1 MHHSHNDKNL
11 DSLCTFSNIPLINKI
26 IGCRKV
32 TIEEINLLLSLKE
45 YWSNETNEDLCH
57 YFYFPIADPYA
68 TKQLLLDNYLIME
81 KEIIKRNIDCKKDYR
96 NVFWYR
102 LLQRQRYKKHVKK
115 LLERHSIPHPSD
127 DEKNGKKMEI
137 NWIAVGWIIDMIL
150 NGFVWLIIAVLG
162 LSLIDITDKWI
173 RKTLKLMEKVD
184 LWIREFIEN
193 LLEWILKKNF
203 KILSGV
209 LLLIILGVLAQLEI
223 IPKLIT

>member
-1 MHHSHNDKNL
+1 
-11 DSLCTFSNIPLINKI
+11 
-26 IGCRKV
+26 
-32 TIEEINLLLSLKE
+32 
-45 YWSNETNEDLCH
+45 
-57 YFYFPIADPYA
+57 
-68 TKQLLLDNYLIME
+68 
-81 KEIIKRNIDCKKDYR
+81 
-96 NVFWYR
+96 
-102 LLQRQRYKKHVKK
+102 
-115 LLERHSIPHPSD
+115 
-127 DEKNGKKMEI
+127 MEI
-137 NWIAVGWIIDMIL
+137 NWVLAGWIIDMIL

-203 KILSGV
+203 KILSSV